1 MNDKKNI
8 IICGFMGTGKSVVG
22 KAVSAALGF
31 DLLDTDSLIENRCGK
46 TIAEIFC
53 DDGEEYFR
61 DLEKEI
67 LIRLPEHNT
76 VIAAGGGIIIDRE
89 NYRRLSGLGLM
100 ILLTASVDTICRRI
114 GNDGSRPLLSGGN
127 LEREIKELLLQR
139 QPVYDMIE
147 NKINTDRM
155 NVSGVCE
162 AVVKIYMEN
171 A

>member
-1 MNDKKNI
+1 MNDKKNV

-22 KAVSAALGF
+22 KAVSATLGF
-31 DLLDTDSLIENRCGK
+31 DFVDTNSLIENRCEK
-46 TIAEIFC
+46 TIAEIFRE
-53 DDGEEYFR
+53 DGEEYFR

-114 GNDGSRPLLSGGN
+114 GNDNSRPLLSCEN
-127 LEREIKELLLQR
+127 LNERVQELLSQR
-139 QPVYDMIE
+139 QPAYDRIRYR
-147 NKINTDRM
+147 INTDRSD
-155 NVSGVCE
+155 VSGVCD
-162 AVVKIYMEN
+162 AVTKIYREN